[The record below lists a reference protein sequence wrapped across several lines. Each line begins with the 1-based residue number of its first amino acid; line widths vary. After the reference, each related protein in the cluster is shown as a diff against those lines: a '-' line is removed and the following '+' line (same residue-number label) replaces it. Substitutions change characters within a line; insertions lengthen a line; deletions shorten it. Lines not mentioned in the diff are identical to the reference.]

1 MPKIQYTLTINQ
13 LAISEGGFE
22 IDIVD
27 AAIIDFVRHF
37 IASEEMDIR
46 DFGGERYYRL
56 HSSHVSAQLPIL
68 GLKPEP
74 ITRRI
79 SALVDKGY
87 FKRIVQDGN
96 TPWIRP
102 TDKAKSI
109 YGGPSFQTGGSV
121 PKDGGGPS
129 QKTDNN
135 CTSNNYTS
143 NKNTETHG
151 TIVPAAQAPEEYGN
165 RDINELL
172 EAMKAVCKSLGWA
185 YDKTADRMF
194 ARHILTAKDF
204 REFAES
210 QNCTARDYAL
220 GIMKASAKLD
230 FWYGKACGPKSVYQN
245 HAKIYNAHQESKR
258 AAAPTGGIDQAKER
272 NARINRHE
280 EEAERARQ
288 EAIAEGDR
296 IMAYLDGLP
305 EERKARI
312 TGEVDAFIAQMN
324 IGTEG
329 LLASRAHRIARRA
342 RLVKTL
348 RAEWE
353 QAGKP

>member
-13 LAISEGGFE
+13 LAISAGGFE
-22 IDIVD
+22 IDIID

-46 DFGGERYYRL
+46 DFGGERFYRL

-87 FKRIVQDGN
+87 FKRVVQDGN

-165 RDINELL
+165 QDINNLIT
-172 EAMKAVCKSLGWA
+172 AMKDVCRSQGWT
-185 YDKTADRMF
+185 YDKSSDRMF
-194 ARHILTAKDF
+194 ARHILAGKDF
-204 REFAES
+204 RGHAE
-210 QNCTARDYAL
+210 AL
-220 GIMKASAKLD
+220 GLSAGEYAIQVVKASSCLD
-230 FWYGKACGPKSVYQN
+230 FWAGKVCGPKSVYRN
-245 HAKIYNAHQESKR
+245 HAQVYNATKELKR
-258 AAAPTGGIDQAKER
+258 AAAPSCGIDQAKER
-272 NARINRHE
+272 NAQIARHE
-280 EEAERARQ
+280 QEAERARS
-288 EAIAEGDR
+288 EALAER
-296 IMAYLDGLP
+296 EKILAYLEGLP
-305 EERKARI
+305 EEQKARI
-312 TGEVDAFIAQMN
+312 TGEVDAFLAQMN
-324 IGTEG
+324 IGTDG
-329 LLASRAHRIARRA
+329 LMASRAHRMARRS
-342 RLVKTL
+342 RLIQSVRPL
-348 RAEWE
+348 WE
-353 QAGKP
+353 SAGRP